1 MNETTTPPPAAPTT
15 PGRRQNSFFDW
26 LRGLGIVR
34 GPDSWI
40 GGVCSALAVRTNL
53 DPLVIRGIF
62 VVVALLSGGVA
73 VLAYAVG
80 WALLPDGGGKIH
92 AEEVSRG
99 RWEAPSIAILVVA
112 VIGLFNRGLWW
123 DGSDGFW
130 GMPDWLG
137 ATFGTGWTLV
147 WVGAIV
153 WLTIWLIRGARTA
166 KQERKAN
173 ATPAG
178 HGTPGAESSS
188 PEGPSTAPTTAYGTP
203 PVGEYDAASAA
214 DRARADAARLRAEAE
229 QVRRQAREQAASQGA
244 SAAASAAAH
253 QGYARQQAAQAKA
266 EARRIRRDTE
276 AQLAAEHAAQWR
288 RKRPGAGFVVIVLGL
303 AAVVGGLTSA
313 SAAALDD
320 PTGALLIG
328 GIAALAVLALGMIVS
343 GIRGKVGGALSG
355 FAFVLVVLIALGSV
369 VPRGSSLTVFGPSPT
384 WRPSSVSAST
394 DERHTV
400 LAGAPT
406 LDLSRIS
413 PSSTSTGAEYEVW
426 LGAGRMLVQV
436 PDDLTV
442 RIESDSVIGGVNF
455 DGLSG
460 TQDPTDRA
468 DFFFSDTQTVGP
480 AGSPDVTVVIHSL
493 IGSVDVQE
501 VTR

>member
-1 MNETTTPPPAAPTT
+1 MNETTTPPPAAPTNS
-15 PGRRQNSFFDW
+15 GRRQNSFFDW

-62 VVVALLSGGVA
+62 VVVGLLSGGVA
-73 VLAYAVG
+73 VLAYAVA
-80 WALLPDGGGKIH
+80 WALLPDGGGTIH

-99 RWEAPSIAILVVA
+99 RWEAPSIAILVIA

-123 DGSDGFW
+123 SGSDGFW
-130 GMPDWLG
+130 GMPDWLA

-153 WLTIWLIRGARTA
+153 WFTIWLIRGARSA
-166 KQERKAN
+166 KQERQA
-173 ATPAG
+173 ARAADPSTPAAQ
-178 HGTPGAESSS
+178 TPVYGA
-188 PEGPSTAPTTAYGTP
+188 PSVTD
-203 PVGEYDAASAA
+203 YDPASAA
-214 DRARADAARLRAEAE
+214 ERARADAARLRAEAE
-229 QVRRQAREQAASQGA
+229 QVRRQAREQATTQQTTTQ
-244 SAAASAAAH
+244 SAHLSAH

-266 EARRIRRDTE
+266 EARRVRREIE
-276 AQLAAEHAAQWR
+276 AKVAAEHAVQWR
-288 RKRPGAGFVVIVLGL
+288 RRRPGGGFVVIVLGL

-313 SAAALDD
+313 SATALNDA
-320 PTGALLIG
+320 TGALLLG

-343 GIRGKVGGALSG
+343 GIRGKVGGAMSG
-355 FAFVLVVLIALGSV
+355 FAFLLVVLIALGSL
-369 VPRGSSLTVFGPSPT
+369 VPRDSSLNVFGPSPT
-384 WRPSSVSAST
+384 WRPSSLSAST

-406 LDLSRIS
+406 LDLSNVS
-413 PSSTSTGAEYEVW
+413 PLGASTGAEYEIW
-426 LGAGRMLVQV
+426 LGAGRMLVEV

-442 RIESDSVIGGVNF
+442 RIESESVIGGVNF
-455 DGLSG
+455 DGFTSA
-460 TQDPTDRA
+460 QDTVDRA
-468 DFFFSDTQTVGP
+468 NFFFGDSQTVGP

-501 VTR
+501 VSR